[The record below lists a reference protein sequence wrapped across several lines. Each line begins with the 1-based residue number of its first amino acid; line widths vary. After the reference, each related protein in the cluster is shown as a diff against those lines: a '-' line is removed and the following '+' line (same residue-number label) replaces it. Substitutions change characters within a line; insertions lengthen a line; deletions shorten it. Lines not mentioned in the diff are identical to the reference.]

1 MVLTMKCSVQV
12 VTAGVLVDR
21 DQSLV
26 GVRQEDGHRV
36 PLEVSCCFFFLVF
49 FISHVHLG
57 FKTVFGCDCFFRL
70 HYTVINLNARKF

>member
-1 MVLTMKCSVQV
+1 MYPGVFQMVLTMKCSVQV

-36 PLEVSCCFFFLVF
+36 PLEVSCCFFFVVF
-49 FISHVHLG
+49 FSYHMCTLG
-57 FKTVFGCDCFFRL
+57 L
-70 HYTVINLNARKF
+70 SWL